1 MHGMDLLAGPFK
13 GKEFS
18 SPSHANIS
26 KTLLVLDLLEY
37 GGLKNYFIY
46 YWKMCVFCLFYFFQ
60 VYFFG
65 KSKSLSIFY
74 RQVRFY

>member
-1 MHGMDLLAGPFK
+1 MLMYGMDLLAGPFK

-37 GGLKNYFIY
+37 GGLKNYLIY
-46 YWKMCVFCLFYFFQ
+46 YWKMCFLSFFG
-60 VYFFG
+60 G

-74 RQVRFY
+74 RQVRFN